1 MENTLSRYFLAT
13 MEMCRLCP
21 RNCEVSRIQGQ
32 KGYCCCG
39 SQTEQLEIA
48 AITLHK
54 GEEPVLSGQN
64 GICNVFFSHCNL
76 QCSYCQNYQISRN
89 HTVSASMPLGEA
101 TDAIIAMLKRGI
113 RHVGFVSPSH
123 MVAQMAAI
131 VEALWQQGWK
141 PVIIYNSNGY
151 DRVETLRQLE
161 GLVDVYLPDCKYMDA
176 ALAKELSGAA
186 DYPEKAAAALGE
198 MYRQMGAVLHLDDE
212 GLLLRGMLVRH
223 LVLPG
228 QVENSLAVLRF
239 LAREL
244 SPKLTLSLMAQYRPI
259 PAVGDHPFL
268 GRRLLA
274 EEYAA
279 VLREMEE
286 LGFQEGFVQEL
297 ASSEYYW
304 PDFFKEEPFT
314 EKSF

>member
-1 MENTLSRYFLAT
+1 MENILSRYFRAT
-13 MEMCRLCP
+13 MERCRLCP
-21 RNCEVSRIQGQ
+21 RNCGVNRFQGQ
-32 KGYCCCG
+32 MGYCRSS
-39 SQTEQLEIA
+39 SQPGQLEIA
-48 AITLHK
+48 SITLHK
-54 GEEPVLSGQN
+54 GEEPVLSGHD

-113 RHVGFVSPSH
+113 RRVGFVSPSH

-141 PVIIYNSNGY
+141 PVIIYNSNSY

-176 ALAKELSGAA
+176 ALAKEWSGAE
-186 DYPEKAAAALGE
+186 DYPEKAAAALVE
-198 MYRQMGAVLHLDDE
+198 MYRQMGAVLHLDDD
-212 GLLLRGMLVRH
+212 GLALRGMIVRH

-239 LAREL
+239 LAHEL
-244 SPKLTLSLMAQYRPI
+244 SPKLTLSLMAQYGPN
-259 PAVGDHPFL
+259 PVVADHPFL

-279 VLREMEE
+279 VLHEMEE
-286 LGFQEGFVQEL
+286 LGFREGFVQDL
-297 ASSEYYW
+297 ASADTYW
-304 PDFFKEEPFT
+304 PDFSKDEPFT
-314 EKSF
+314 GI